1 METRISRGQLLTDL
15 KRETDLNSEEFLG
28 HLSRLVPL
36 FVKKQVR
43 HKVVDLPGPRT
54 IRFYQH
60 TGVID
65 PCGGSSRFPTY
76 SYRHILQVLITKLLQ
91 SQNLTLRKIAEVTR
105 GSRNEN
111 LEGILLNTGDSFDV
125 VAPSTPSLV
134 PSDVAGLPMK
144 AGLSRRDLA
153 TGESFWRK
161 YVVAKGLELHVEESF
176 EGADHFGV
184 ISAKVLDILARLA
197 LGEDMSLERADH
209 PMIASGSD
217 RSNGPIIA
225 LVTEGGLVPLGNPD
239 NLEPLRARRFLKYR
253 IAGMNQL
260 AAGSYES
267 VDRGWDNQY
276 VNADPNR
283 LLPVDVMAEMEQS
296 EPMFRVYDYFYTTT
310 GVATT
315 VEECQKL
322 GESIAGELLKQDVS
336 AVIFTST

>member
-1 METRISRGQLLTDL
+1 MGTRMSRGQLLTEL
-15 KRETDLNSEEFLG
+15 RNETDLSTVEFLG

-43 HKVVDLPGPRT
+43 HKVVDIPGHRT

-65 PCGGSSRFPTY
+65 PCSGPSRLAVY
-76 SYRHILQVLITKLLQ
+76 SYRHILQVLVAKLLQ
-91 SQNLTLRKIAEVTR
+91 SQNLTLRKIVEVTR
-105 GSRNEN
+105 TSRNES
-111 LEGILLNTGDSFDV
+111 LERVLLSTGDSFDV
-125 VAPSTPSLV
+125 VAPSSSSLV
-134 PSDVAGLPMK
+134 PADVAALPVE
-144 AGLSRRDLA
+144 AGLAQRNVA
-153 TGESFWRK
+153 GESFWRK
-161 YVVAKGLELHVEESF
+161 FEVAKGLELRVEESF
-176 EGADHFGV
+176 EGADRFGV
-184 ISAKVLDILARLA
+184 ISGTVLDILARLA
-197 LGEDMSLERADH
+197 LGEEMHGGRSDH

-217 RSNGPIIA
+217 SSPGPIIA
-225 LVTEGGLVPLGNPD
+225 LITEGGLVPIGNPD
-239 NLEPLRARRFLKYR
+239 NLEPLHARRFLKYR
-253 IAGMNQL
+253 IAGMNKL

-267 VDRGWDNQY
+267 IDRGWDNQH

-296 EPMFRVYDYFYTTT
+296 EPMFRVHDYFYTTT

-322 GESIAGELLKQDVS
+322 GESIADELRKQDVS